1 MSKFKETVL
10 QLQQVTRRQLDNSQ
24 LNDAQK
30 EKTLQVIE
38 RLDLA
43 ITSYDEQK
51 AHILADGDLSPNGQ
65 TSKIAQLAATTT
77 ESIERIVNTD
87 LESLS
92 NRVLELEAELTP
104 QPPSTDKV
112 VEFLAQREIRD
123 MLREVDALE
132 IVALYQTLAIDGTD
146 DLTMRAIEEAPASFP
161 LITDLSI
168 IEAGKRGR
176 AERHSPENAELLRQM
191 NQRKAML
198 TSAKN
203 SALAHIGMTND
214 PILKMAVGE

>member
-1 MSKFKETVL
+1 MSKFKETV
-10 QLQQVTRRQLDNSQ
+10 LQQVTRRQLDNSQ

-65 TSKIAQLAATTT
+65 TSKIAQLAATTA

-104 QPPSTDKV
+104 QPPSTDKA